1 MKNTLQIDIT
11 FDQVLAL
18 IRKLPQKDKMRISRE
33 LEKEGIYSKLTQLL
47 NTFKT
52 RNLTQRTIDAE
63 VEKVR
68 QEIFGKKKD

>member
-47 NTFKT
+47 DTFKT
-52 RNLTQRTIDAE
+52 SHLTQRTIDAE

-68 QEIFGKKKD
+68 RKIYGKKKD

>member
-1 MKNTLQIDIT
+1 
-11 FDQVLAL
+11 
-18 IRKLPQKDKMRISRE
+18 MRISRE

-52 RNLTQRTIDAE
+52 SNLTQRTIDAE

-68 QEIFGKKKD
+68 QEIYGKKKDWACI